1 MSRAWVRVLVPRC
14 TEDATATAR
23 QSDASI
29 RHLGRTWR
37 VATGDGIV
45 TLGSITSDLYP
56 SLSDVVIALVVH
68 ALMAM
73 EDGAES
79 GPWRVWGDC

>member
-1 MSRAWVRVLVPRC
+1 
-14 TEDATATAR
+14 
-23 QSDASI
+23 
-29 RHLGRTWR
+29 

-79 GPWRVWGDC
+79 GPWRVWGEA